1 MAGSHCIRPRRG
13 GSAAF
18 AVAKGKFM
26 HKNERSR
33 PFLPCVS
40 GRFSAAQAT
49 QGTNRQSAGI

>member
-1 MAGSHCIRPRRG
+1 MAGSHCIRQRRG
-13 GSAAF
+13 GGAAF

-40 GRFSAAQAT
+40 GRFPAEQVT
-49 QGTNRQSAGI
+49 QGGNG